1 MSQLNDISLIAQ
13 VVMFGNNRA
22 FDQLVKKYQS
32 PIRRFFLHQT
42 CGDGP
47 LSDDLAQDTFI
58 KAYTSLSSFK
68 NLSNFSTWLFR
79 IAYNVFYDYI
89 RTQKETEEI
98 DSAQVDANYQVEQN
112 DVGREMDIYQAL
124 GKLKEVE
131 RTCITLFYMEDLSM
145 EKIVGIT
152 GLPPNT
158 IKSHLKRGKEKLA
171 TYLKGNG
178 YDGKR

>member
-58 KAYTSLSSFK
+58 KAYTSLASFK

-79 IAYNVFYDYI
+79 IAYNVFYDYF

-145 EKIVGIT
+145 EKIAGIT

>member
-79 IAYNVFYDYI
+79 IAINESLNHLNKKRPAVSLEGAEGNAAASLASDSYFDGDNLQQQFQTAISTLPEKQRIVFNLKYFNEMKYEDMS
-89 RTQKETEEI
+89 TLLGT
-98 DSAQVDANYQVEQN
+98 S
-112 DVGREMDIYQAL
+112 VGALKASYHHAVKKIYS
-124 GKLKEVE
+124 
-131 RTCITLFYMEDLSM
+131 FFED
-145 EKIVGIT
+145 K
-152 GLPPNT
+152 
-158 IKSHLKRGKEKLA
+158 
-171 TYLKGNG
+171 
-178 YDGKR
+178 D